1 MARFNFRL
9 ATLLKIREA
18 ARDERRLQLAQAYQ
32 ADAVLQGQQQEL
44 AESLAQLEREH
55 REASSPGEIH
65 VDRLLQ
71 TQRHEMLIR
80 AQIGHVAKQREAV
93 AEEIERRRAVLAEA
107 NRQVKVL
114 ENLRQRQFQ
123 RHQEEENRGQVKL
136 MDEVAARRASQETY
150 P

>member
-1 MARFNFRL
+1 MARFTFRL

-32 ADAVLQGQQQEL
+32 ADAVLQEEQQRL

-55 REASSPGEIH
+55 RDASSPGEIH

-71 TQRHEMLIR
+71 TQRHEMLLK
-80 AQIGHVAKQREAV
+80 AQVGHLAKQRDAV

-114 ENLRQRQFQ
+114 ENLRQRQLE
-123 RHQEEENRGQVKL
+123 RHQQEENRSQIKL
-136 MDEVAARRASQETY
+136 LDEVAGRLSSKEM
-150 P
+150 PL